1 MNLNQAPKTQTV
13 RRVSIDNTTLDLGD
27 DAPPEAQR
35 EAQPEKELEQTQ
47 ETTTNTNK
55 TKTEINIC

>member
-1 MNLNQAPKTQTV
+1 MNLNRAPKTQTV

-35 EAQPEKELEQTQ
+35 EAQPDKELEQTQ
-47 ETTTNTNK
+47 ETTTHK
-55 TKTEINIC
+55 